1 MMSYTLFYYSNI
13 NSYFFCNL
21 IIFIKNNRSIGF
33 YQFPILLLFS
43 YDKFVLYKELQSLLS
58 R

>member
-43 YDKFVLYKELQSLLS
+43 YDKFVLYKELQYKYS
-58 R
+58 